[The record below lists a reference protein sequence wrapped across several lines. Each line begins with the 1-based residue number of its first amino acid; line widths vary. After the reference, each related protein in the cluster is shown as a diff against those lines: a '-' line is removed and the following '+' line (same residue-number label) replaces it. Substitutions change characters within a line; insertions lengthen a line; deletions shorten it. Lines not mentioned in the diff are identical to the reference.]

1 MNEHYKIMNEPPL
14 NNNQVVVRNYLDI
27 VEKNLFLHKILYNF
41 FYRFPFTLI
50 MYITAFYPTSFY
62 YHVVCF
68 FFTYIQEQILF
79 MLGHLK
85 LHITFNYSKPTIDDM
100 GLLCYGIGYL
110 LHYYNSLLYSQI
122 NFYSYCNQYLD
133 RQRQGSSFLNQY
145 KSFTL
150 NILCF
155 FIPMYFIIPNNYN
168 FLYLGMLTFKLGF
181 VRYYFSYTIF
191 LMKYYDVNN
200 INISIY
206 LCYQM
211 IQCYLQAIT
220 HLWYHTLKS
229 NRKHHFGKL
238 LFYLMT
244 FLEKIQVISSKQHK
258 KHHGHHLHN
267 LNEVEKWND
276 LYVPHFFNIFID
288 NIFKYAI
295 QSNINHFKVKLYIK
309 FLQLIVIIIFIY
321 ATIFT
326 SFNI

>member
-1 MNEHYKIMNEPPL
+1 MNEPPL
-14 NNNQVVVRNYLDI
+14 NNNQVVIRNYLDI

-68 FFTYIQEQILF
+68 FFTYVQEQILF

-85 LHITFNYSKPTIDDM
+85 LHIKFNQSKPTIDDM
-100 GLLCYGIGYL
+100 GLFCYGMGYL
-110 LHYYNSLLYSQI
+110 HHYYNSLIFSQI

-133 RQRQGSSFLNQY
+133 RHFTKSSFINQY

-155 FIPMYFIIPNNYN
+155 FVPIMYFIIPDNYN
-168 FLYLGMLTFKLGF
+168 LLLLGLLTHKLGF
-181 VRYYFSYTIF
+181 IRYYFFYTIL
-191 LMKYYDVNN
+191 LMKYYNVNN

-211 IQCYLQAIT
+211 IHIYLQAIT
-220 HLWYHTLKS
+220 HLWYHTLKY
-229 NRKHHFGKL
+229 NRKHHFGIL
-238 LFYLMT
+238 LFYSMT
-244 FLEKIQVISSKQHK
+244 FLEKIQVISCKQHK

-267 LNEVEKWND
+267 LTDVEIWND
-276 LYVPHFFNIFID
+276 LYIPRFLNTFID
-288 NIFKYAI
+288 NIFKYCI
-295 QSNINHFKVKLYIK
+295 QSNINQVKVKLYIN